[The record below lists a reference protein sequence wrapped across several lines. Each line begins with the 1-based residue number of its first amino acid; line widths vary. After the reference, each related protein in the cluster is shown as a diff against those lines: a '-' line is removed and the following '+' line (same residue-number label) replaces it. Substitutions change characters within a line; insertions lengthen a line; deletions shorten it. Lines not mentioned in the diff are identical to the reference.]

1 MKKFS
6 LQHMIRA
13 IAVLIFIVGAFMGYD
28 MGDKMITVDQKVLYQ
43 FDLWLALLVWF
54 LAFAAGMLF
63 FSIAKIIDLLEKQQ

>member
-6 LQHMIRA
+6 LQHIIRA

-28 MGDKMITVDQKVLYQ
+28 IGDKMITVDQEVLYL
-43 FDLWLALLVWF
+43 FDFWLALLVWF

-63 FSIAKIIDLLEKQQ
+63 FSIAKIIDLLEKRQ

>member
-6 LQHMIRA
+6 LQHIIRA

-28 MGDKMITVDQKVLYQ
+28 IGNKMITVDQEVLYL
-43 FDLWLALLVWF
+43 FDFWLALLVWF

-63 FSIAKIIDLLEKQQ
+63 FSIAKIIDLLEKRQ

>member
-6 LQHMIRA
+6 LQHMIRV

-28 MGDKMITVDQKVLYQ
+28 IGEKMVTVDQEVLYQ

>member
-6 LQHMIRA
+6 LQHMIRV

-28 MGDKMITVDQKVLYQ
+28 IGEKMVTVDQEVLYL
-43 FDLWLALLVWF
+43 FDFWLALLVWF

-63 FSIAKIIDLLEKQQ
+63 LSIAKIIDLLEKQQ

>member
-28 MGDKMITVDQKVLYQ
+28 IGEKMVTVDQEVLYQ

-63 FSIAKIIDLLEKQQ
+63 LSIAKIIDLLEKQQ